1 VPKRELLVRA
11 VVEGLVLEGIV
22 ALLAYLVPA
31 AAWFLTPVG
40 LFVVAVRLGLRYGRV
55 GGVIGAVAPLVI
67 LWGAEAVR
75 RSIVS
80 VAPEQ
85 AQSQTSLPE
94 LAVAVVAAGLIVG
107 FVAFLAGALIERY
120 ART

>member
-1 VPKRELLVRA
+1 MRA
-11 VVEGLVLEGIV
+11 VVEGLILEGIV
-22 ALLAYLVPA
+22 AVLAYVVPA

-40 LFVVAVRLGLRYGRV
+40 LFVVAVRLGLRYGRLP
-55 GGVIGAVAPLVI
+55 GTIGAVAPLVI

-75 RSIVS
+75 RA
-80 VAPEQ
+80 VATVPPEQ
-85 AQSQTSLPE
+85 AQSQTSLTE

-120 ART
+120 ARR